1 MKTVLLS
8 VLIVL
13 SGIIGISS
21 PLLGEVKNREPVSFQ
36 MLTGKVPGWKMKLNH
51 LTESFAHGGT
61 VFRARISQG
70 RTIGFEGDRIKNED
84 LNPLGPLAKSHLSH
98 LSALL
103 NHTLIVSGT
112 DRKDIRAINLNWELY
127 PGKILSWAKI
137 WQKSDLYREWQKLK
151 DPKRY
156 NLLVDLISSEIER
169 DMNTVIHSLGFTI
182 MGISME
188 KIFHFKASKL
198 AYYHELLKPAGISP
212 DLTIPVPM
220 MLWLRVNALERQPS
234 RTENITEPYSFK
246 LESMSA
252 TATIGKTNIY
262 GSFNREL
269 DRYEISSDRLEED
282 GRYKRLDIMTDPQVS
297 GAARKMLDA
306 CIKLSGED
314 DRSRLFLSTDLRLFP
329 DLFTHIVKKAAAAF
343 PPDNIKAVKRD
354 HVPQLDFYP
363 YKPARDKGFNQRVDP
378 FLNDLGY
385 RFSRFLISYG
395 KGWKAKDDRSW
406 ETILKPLGVSPDDK
420 PILPSNVYM
429 VIEKL

>member
-1 MKTVLLS
+1 MKKVLLS
-8 VLIVL
+8 ALIVL

-36 MLTGKVPGWKMKLNH
+36 MLTGKMPAWNMKLNH
-51 LTESFAHGGT
+51 LTESFAHNGT
-61 VFRARISQG
+61 VYRARISEG
-70 RTIGFEGDRIKNED
+70 RTIRFEGYRIKNED
-84 LNPLGPLAKSHLSH
+84 LKPLGPLEKSHLTH
-98 LSALL
+98 LLALL

-112 DRKDIRAINLNWELY
+112 DREDIRGINLNWELY

-137 WQKSDLYREWQKLK
+137 WETSDLFREWQKLK
-151 DPKRY
+151 EPKRY
-156 NLLVDLISSEIER
+156 NLLVDLIGLEIKR

-182 MGISME
+182 EGISME

-198 AYYHELLKPAGISP
+198 AYYDELLKPAGISP
-212 DLTIPVPM
+212 DLAIPLPM

-234 RTENITEPYSFK
+234 QAENITASDSFK

-252 TATIGKTNIY
+252 TATKGKTNIY

-269 DRYEISSDRLEED
+269 DRYEISSDRIED
-282 GRYKRLDIMTDPQVS
+282 DGGSKRLDIMADPQVGS
-297 GAARKMLDA
+297 AARKMLDA
-306 CIKLSGED
+306 IIKLSGEE

-329 DLFTHIVKKAAAAF
+329 DLFTDIVKEAAANF
-343 PPDNIKAVKRD
+343 PPDNTEAVTKPQ
-354 HVPQLDFYP
+354 VPQLDFYP
-363 YKPARDKGFNQRVDP
+363 YKPARDKRFNQRVDP
-378 FLNDLGY
+378 FLNALGY

-395 KGWKAKDDRSW
+395 KGWKARDDRSY

-420 PILPSNVYM
+420 PILPSIVYM